1 MKYIGKLLIVS
12 LLLGASL
19 SMTSCSDDYLNTTP
33 SGSTGTSTVFTSTDS
48 AYGALNGIARIMTTQ
63 YSYYG
68 QGFCG
73 ENGIWWIY
81 ENYPDEN
88 FFYNAFASG
97 FSPIFNMEF
106 MTRNTSIYNA
116 YAWSYYYGIISNAN
130 SIIANIDA
138 VEGEIADKEFI
149 KASALTFRAYAFE
162 KLTRYYCWRWVDSN
176 NGASQG
182 LVLRLDES
190 TGDCPFSTLGETF
203 DQIYADLD
211 SAIALFT
218 SSGID
223 RDASKVWIP
232 NINVA
237 HAVYA
242 RAALGKQ
249 DFSTALS
256 HATSAKSGYD
266 LMSVADY
273 QSGFCT
279 PTSEWIMGSFGDST
293 ENNWYYTFGTQF
305 GANGYYANNTYYGTG
320 QANINLLEKI
330 PNDDARKA
338 MFITADKFP
347 DVDLNNILSPD
358 NGGLLFHGL
367 DPEAATQLFD
377 HVDAMTPSGLEQAY
391 GYGRDGSYGSLYLGG
406 HLKFFVLDAPG
417 VGYLPMIRTSEMVL
431 IEAEANFFLG
441 NTAAAQASLVEL
453 NASTGRDADYTTTNS
468 GDELWEEIV
477 AYRGLE
483 LWGEGTTWSDYKRWN
498 RPISR
503 KGFDDGGNAGAS
515 IAIDISVSDGN
526 NWTWDIPQ
534 AETDYNSA
542 LSNDPD
548 EVE

>member
-1 MKYIGKLLIVS
+1 M
-12 LLLGASL
+12 LGASL

-33 SGSTGTSTVFTSTDS
+33 TGSTGTSTVFTSTDS
-48 AYGALNGIARIMTTQ
+48 AYGALNGIARMMTTQ

-73 ENGIWWIY
+73 ENGVWWIY

-88 FFYNAFASG
+88 FYYNAYASG
-97 FSPIFNMEF
+97 WSVIFNMDY
-106 MTRNTSIYNA
+106 MTRNNTIYDA

-138 VEGEIADKEFI
+138 VEGEVADKEFI

-162 KLTRYYCWRWVDSN
+162 KLTRYYCARWSDSN
-176 NGASQG
+176 DGASQG

-190 TGDCPFSTLGETF
+190 TGDCPYSTLGETF
-203 DQIYADLD
+203 EQIYADLD
-211 SAIALFT
+211 SAIALFA

-223 RDASKVWIP
+223 RDASQVWIP
-232 NINVA
+232 NVNVA

-256 HATSAKSGYD
+256 QAGSAKEGYD
-266 LMSVADY
+266 LMSVDDY

-293 ENNWYYTFGTQF
+293 ENNWYYSFGTQF
-305 GANGYYANNTYYGTG
+305 GANGYYAGNSYASSG
-320 QANINLLEKI
+320 QANINMLEKI

-347 DVDLNNILSPD
+347 TVDLNNILSTD

-367 DPEAATQLFD
+367 DADAADQLYAY
-377 HVDAMTPSGLEQAY
+377 VDAMTPSGLGQAY
-391 GYGRDGSYGSLYLGG
+391 AYNRTSTYGSLYLGS
-406 HLKFFVLDAPG
+406 HFKFYVIETPG
-417 VGYLPMIRTSEMVL
+417 IGYLPMIRTSEMVL
-431 IEAEANFFLG
+431 VEAEANYFLG

-453 NASTGRDADYTTTNS
+453 NASTGRDADYTTTKT
-468 GDELWEEIV
+468 GDDLWEEIV
-477 AYRGLE
+477 AYRGIE

-503 KGFDDGGNAGAS
+503 KGFADGGNAHAT
-515 IAIDISVSDGN
+515 IAVDIATTHAD
-526 NWTWDIPQ
+526 NWTWAIPQ

-542 LSNDPD
+542 LSNEAD
-548 EVE
+548 ELE